1 MKIERKK
8 VLLVSLILDDLV
20 HTRLV
25 HGLLVMGLPAEYYA
39 HDVPFT
45 VMELMGFN
53 EEQQH
58 QIFPRYRTWQEE
70 AHSIDISHGNSRM
83 RRLAERIYERLEKMK
98 SSTSN
103 AHKPPTPASSK
114 EWLQAELA
122 WFHKKTRHN
131 SG

>member
-8 VLLVSLILDDLV
+8 EILVSLILDDLV

-25 HGLLVMGLPAEYYA
+25 HGLLAMGLPAEYYA

-58 QIFPRYRTWQEE
+58 QIFPSYRTWQEE
-70 AHSIDISHGNSRM
+70 AWNIIS
-83 RRLAERIYERLEKMK
+83 ATA
-98 SSTSN
+98 TSD
-103 AHKPPTPASSK
+103 APSCRKD
-114 EWLQAELA
+114 L
-122 WFHKKTRHN
+122 
-131 SG
+131 

>member
-25 HGLLVMGLPAEYYA
+25 HGLLAMGLPAEYYA
-39 HDVPFT
+39 HDVPFA

-58 QIFPRYRTWQEE
+58 EIFPCYRVWQEE
-70 AHSIDISHGNSRM
+70 ARNIDISHGNSRM
-83 RRLAERIYERLEKMK
+83 RSLAERICVRLAKIK
-98 SSTSN
+98 SPPSN
-103 AHKPPTPASSK
+103 AHTPPTPASPK
-114 EWLQAELA
+114 EWHQAELA